1 MKKCILQI
9 CAGNPYFNFLFCKFR
24 SKIFHQEHFLNG
36 LINQSLKYGMSP
48 IKLSLLKYYHF
59 NFHQPPLLWY
69 TIYEISVKAHNL
81 FLRPEIQGNLPSAS
95 TFLGCERGGSGNDGV
110 RYVHAACH
118 DTQAMGY
125 LSALSRVQCADAMGG
140 GGGVESRARQSWRR
154 GAGQGHVLRW
164 PLTLIWF
171 PSGPG
176 LLGGVVGAPPR
187 PRTGRSVQYK
197 TTSTRWVRRPRFL
210 PQCAPFPGHAG
221 PNNNKPFSCNFS
233 KFIRRKENS
242 SNLYLPL
249 CQANLSVLFSFLI
262 LFLHY

>member
-95 TFLGCERGGSGNDGV
+95 TFLGCGRERGGVGMTGFGTFMQ
-110 RYVHAACH
+110 HAM
-118 DTQAMGY
+118 TLRRWVTY
-125 LSALSRVQCADAMGG
+125 LPCPECSVQMPWEGEAGWSRALDRAGG
-140 GGGVESRARQSWRR
+140 GGQAR
-154 GAGQGHVLRW
+154 V
-164 PLTLIWF
+164 
-171 PSGPG
+171 
-176 LLGGVVGAPPR
+176 
-187 PRTGRSVQYK
+187 
-197 TTSTRWVRRPRFL
+197 TSCGDL
-210 PQCAPFPGHAG
+210 
-221 PNNNKPFSCNFS
+221 
-233 KFIRRKENS
+233 
-242 SNLYLPL
+242 
-249 CQANLSVLFSFLI
+249 
-262 LFLHY
+262 

>member
-95 TFLGCERGGSGNDGV
+95 TFLGCERGGEWEWRGSVRSCSMPWHSGDGLLICPV
-110 RYVHAACH
+110 PSAVCRCH
-118 DTQAMGY
+118 GRGRRGGVARSTELAEGGRPGSRPAVTFNLDLVSIGAGPPRRSGRRSAEAPDRPVSTVQDNIY
-125 LSALSRVQCADAMGG
+125 PLSATTAVSTPVRPVSRP
-140 GGGVESRARQSWRR
+140 
-154 GAGQGHVLRW
+154 RW
-164 PLTLIWF
+164 P
-171 PSGPG
+171 
-176 LLGGVVGAPPR
+176 
-187 PRTGRSVQYK
+187 
-197 TTSTRWVRRPRFL
+197 
-210 PQCAPFPGHAG
+210 
-221 PNNNKPFSCNFS
+221 
-233 KFIRRKENS
+233 E
-242 SNLYLPL
+242 
-249 CQANLSVLFSFLI
+249 
-262 LFLHY
+262 